1 MTLLVLDGADQAEA
15 QRLAEHLRASM
26 AVEVVHAGDGQ
37 VASDLLPDGE
47 RDQNR
52 RRGSASA
59 NSGSTSSSKSGS
71 KSDSKSGLNSD
82 LQSDPYLVL
91 GPDGLA
97 LESDGM
103 SLRGDLQHMERRL
116 RPGNLSHELVVR
128 AARLKGVEHPTAVD
142 ATAGLGED
150 SLLLAA
156 AGFDVTMYE
165 RDPVI
170 AALLRDSL
178 RRAAA
183 VPQLAQAVGRM
194 RLVEGDSI
202 EALEG
207 MGSRA
212 GESGR
217 DPRLVSQDSL
227 DGRNDTRP
235 DLVLLDP
242 MFPAR
247 HKSASVKK
255 KLQLLQTLERPCDDE
270 ERLLQAARD
279 AGPRKIIVKRPAKGP
294 TLAGMKPSS
303 SVSGKAIRF
312 DCLVLPR

>member
-26 AVEVVHAGDGQ
+26 AVEVVHAGGSGVAAGWVAGGKSAQGRGQ
-37 VASDLLPDGE
+37 DHGLALPV
-47 RDQNR
+47 
-52 RRGSASA
+52 SIPS
-59 NSGSTSSSKSGS
+59 
-71 KSDSKSGLNSD
+71 
-82 LQSDPYLVL
+82 LVL
-91 GPDGLA
+91 GPDGLS

-103 SLRGDLQHMERRL
+103 TLRGDLEHMERRL

-128 AARLKGVEHPTAVD
+128 AARLKGVERPTAVD

-156 AGFDVTMYE
+156 AGFTVTLYE

-207 MGSRA
+207 MAGSDA
-212 GESGR
+212 
-217 DPRLVSQDSL
+217 
-227 DGRNDTRP
+227 RP

-279 AGPRKIIVKRPAKGP
+279 VGPRKVIVKRPAKGP
-294 TLAGMKPSS
+294 TLAGMKPSY